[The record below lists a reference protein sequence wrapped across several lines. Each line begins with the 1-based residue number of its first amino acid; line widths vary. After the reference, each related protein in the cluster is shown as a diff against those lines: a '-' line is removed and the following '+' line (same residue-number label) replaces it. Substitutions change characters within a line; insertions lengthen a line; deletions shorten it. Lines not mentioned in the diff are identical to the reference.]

1 MTRTLTALAA
11 AGLLLGSSTGA
22 YGQAVA
28 VRTARLGADDVEK
41 TAAFYKASFGLQ
53 EILRYERPEF
63 KEIILNFGSDV
74 QAAKANG
81 GPRIALISRPKD
93 TVDRVSHLILNVEDM
108 DDAVRKVRAAGGSV
122 EKEPKTSASS
132 GNVISMIVDPAG
144 NRVEL
149 IMAPSRPRP

>member
-1 MTRTLTALAA
+1 MDKTITALAA
-11 AGLLLGSSTGA
+11 AWLLLGSSTGA
-22 YGQAVA
+22 NAQGVA

-41 TAAFYKASFGLQ
+41 TATFYKASFGLQ

-63 KEIILNFGSDV
+63 KEIILNFGSNV
-74 QAAKANG
+74 EAAKANA

-93 TVDRVSHLILNVEDM
+93 TVDRVSHLILNVENM
-108 DDAVRKVRAAGGSV
+108 DDAIGKVRAAGGV
-122 EKEPKTSASS
+122 IEKEPKTSATS

-149 IMAPSRPRP
+149 IMAPGRPRP